1 MLIIEKEKIKKRK
14 KNNNN
19 NNYKEEA
26 NTLETWRW
34 IQGYFWKLILPPSF
48 LSIFGRK
55 LFDGHKKKTHGP
67 TIYFP
72 FSPVNQTHSK
82 KIYLPIFFPKF
93 FIHLVSPPNKHTF
106 SFFPSFWTHSSLQ
119 SLHGIRDV
127 ERWSILQRTRSYN
140 KISKLQLPVPSQCM
154 LLFN

>member
-1 MLIIEKEKIKKRK
+1 MPTAQESIKKKGKKKKKEKRK
-14 KNNNN
+14 ERNCPCVS
-19 NNYKEEA
+19 A
-26 NTLETWRW
+26 QT
-34 IQGYFWKLILPPSF
+34 F
-48 LSIFGRK
+48 LSIKEPHFLPSVFSPFCDEKFLVGPGRK
-55 LFDGHKKKTHGP
+55 HPSPPFIFLSPHSTKHILKKFLFL
-67 TIYFP
+67 F
-72 FSPVNQTHSK
+72 
-82 KIYLPIFFPKF
+82 FFPKF

-106 SFFPSFWTHSSLQ
+106 SLFPSFWTHSSLQ

>member
-1 MLIIEKEKIKKRK
+1 MSRKKKKKPTLLDKSKEKKYRGSQHVNNRERKNQKKK

-19 NNYKEEA
+19 NKEEA

-48 LSIFGRK
+48 LSILGRK
-55 LFDGHKKKTHGP
+55 LFGGHRKKTHGP

-72 FSPVNQTHSK
+72 FSPFNQTHSK
-82 KIYLPIFFPKF
+82 KISLPIFFLKF

-106 SFFPSFWTHSSLQ
+106 SLFPFFWTHSSLQ

-127 ERWSILQRTRSYN
+127 ERWSIL
-140 KISKLQLPVPSQCM
+140 
-154 LLFN
+154 